1 MDCMNVEKSL
11 PQKGTQW
18 STETEAQVAATEV
31 RTAMAVQRDA
41 ERAPV
46 AESHRP
52 IADHTLSIDDDDI
65 ELDAAG
71 EAPAAPK
78 RASIPLPSPLPP
90 STPALPRV
98 AAGLVQAGVI
108 SAAVQAEVLRQLA
121 LGEQLQAAECLL
133 SAWVEADAKG
143 IRTPGAARV
152 FQPDTQRFPGLKP
165 SPMRPDNLL
174 LMCADEQPEVVQY
187 LMEGFTQGF
196 VIAGTREEPLAFT
209 SVEHPNGNFATEA
222 ERRAIAK
229 TMAKEAELGRT
240 GIWPKGLEPR
250 ISSPVFPVAKRSDGQ
265 PVFDNDGEQKYRQ
278 AHDLSKGNA
287 QHKSVNDYIPP
298 EDRSIQYESV
308 QTAVDHIFRIRREAV
323 ERERQRLWAW
333 LSPLNDACVSDHL
346 TVFESKLDLRATIND
361 AEAAFRIMPLHP
373 SAYGMLGYTDLD
385 GVQRFESRLCF
396 GLANAPRMYSAFSN
410 LVAWLLRY
418 VFHIRAVV
426 CYLDDF
432 LTISLDPAES
442 ERASRVVD
450 LVFRILNVPM
460 AQDKRDW
467 RDAPQTVFLGVGLDL
482 PALAVSITPGRLAN
496 LVIRVSEWSTRT
508 TASCHDLQVLAGHL
522 GHASR
527 VLSAGRMFLNR
538 IHAAIAYA
546 LRNDAARGYRG
557 QVRLGVEFHKD
568 MRWWSEF
575 LVLFN
580 NRARMVDNS
589 LPLVWDGEAF
599 TDAAGWGGGGVLIP
613 TFWQVPW
620 SGSLAFMAD
629 QHINVREAWC
639 LPTMLMMPHAAP
651 TWKGK
656 RIRLWCDNQV
666 VVHCAQGQRS
676 KNEWILHYCRVL
688 WMIEALYEFTLDVQ
702 YIPTNQNIADLPSRV
717 PAASIIQDPR
727 CSHFA
732 KLLPVLWVPP
742 LPSDPLWERQ
752 MALQVRLVLETRQ

>member
-1 MDCMNVEKSL
+1 MDCMNLEASL
-11 PQKGTQW
+11 PQLGPQRLTEKETQVIT
-18 STETEAQVAATEV
+18 SDPSA
-31 RTAMAVQRDA
+31 AMAVQHGDDT
-41 ERAPV
+41 APV
-46 AESHRP
+46 VDSYQSVAPYTPS
-52 IADHTLSIDDDDI
+52 TDDDVPEPDV
-65 ELDAAG
+65 AG
-71 EAPAAPK
+71 QAEAAPK
-78 RASIPLPSPLPP
+78 KGSIPLPSPLPP
-90 STPALPRV
+90 STPVLPRV

-108 SAAVQAEVLRQLA
+108 SAAVLSEVRRHLDA
-121 LGEQLQAAECLL
+121 GEQLQAAECLL
-133 SAWVEADAKG
+133 LAWAEADDKG
-143 IRTPGAARV
+143 IRAPGAPQV

-174 LMCADEQPEVVQY
+174 LMCADEQAEVVQY
-187 LMEGFTQGF
+187 LLTGFTEGF
-196 VIAGTREEPLAFT
+196 VIAGSRDQPLVFE

-240 GIWPKGLEPR
+240 GVWPKGLEPR

-265 PVFDNDGEQKYRQ
+265 PVLDNDGEQKYRQ

-298 EDRSIQYESV
+298 EDRTIQYESV

-323 ERERQRLWAW
+323 DQERHRLWAC
-333 LSPLNDACVSDHL
+333 LALLNEAAVSDHL
-346 TVFESKLDLRATIND
+346 TVFESRLDLRATIND

-373 SAYGMLGYTDLD
+373 SAYGMLGYTDLE

-410 LVAWLLRY
+410 LIAWLLRY
-418 VFHIRAVV
+418 VFGIRAVV

-432 LTISLDPAES
+432 LTISLDRAES
-442 ERASRVVD
+442 VRASRVVD

-496 LVIRVSEWSTRT
+496 LVVRVTEWSTRT
-508 TASCHDLQVLAGHL
+508 TASCHDLQELAGHL

-527 VLSAGRMFLNR
+527 VLGVGRMFLNR

-546 LRNDAARGYRG
+546 LRNDAAKGYRG

-580 NRARMVDNS
+580 NRARMVDTS
-589 LPLVWDGEAF
+589 LPLEWDGEAY
-599 TDAAGWGGGGVLIP
+599 TDAAGWGGGGVLVP

-620 SGSLAFMAD
+620 SGPLAFMAD

-651 TWKGK
+651 SWKGK

-666 VVHCAQGQRS
+666 VVHCAQGQKS

-688 WMIEALYEFTLDVQ
+688 WMLEALYEFTLDVQ
-702 YIPTNQNIADLPSRV
+702 YIPTHLNIADLPSRV
-717 PAASIIQDPR
+717 PASMVLQDPR

-742 LPSDPLWERQ
+742 LPTDPSWERK
-752 MALQVRLVLETRQ
+752 MAQQVRLVLEARR